1 MRRSLL
7 VLMTVLMSAPLVAVA
22 APGVPPKQQEF
33 HWSFSSEKGR
43 LGIMVMGLTGELRT
57 HFGAPDDCGL
67 MVGHVEPGS
76 AAAAAGVQVGDIIT
90 TVEGRPAREAGDV
103 ISAIAKIK
111 KGGAVAIEAMR
122 DGKPVTLRATLTD
135 APMPAGMERGT
146 LEQFEH
152 RMAPEM
158 RDMFHD
164 LFHDWPWSD
173 RGNPRFAPNK
183 KPA

>member
-7 VLMTVLMSAPLVAVA
+7 VLMAVLTSAPLVAVA
-22 APGVPPKQQEF
+22 APDVTPKQHEF

-43 LGIMVMGLTGELRT
+43 LGIMVLGLTAELRT
-57 HFGAPDDCGL
+57 HFGAPDDRGL
-67 MVGHVEPGS
+67 MVAHVEPGS

-90 TVEGRPAREAGDV
+90 TVEGHPARDAGDV

-135 APMPAGMERGT
+135 EPMPAGMEHGSF
-146 LEQFEH
+146 EQFERH
-152 RMAPEM
+152 MGPEM

-164 LFHDWPWSD
+164 MFRDWPWSD
-173 RGNPRFAPNK
+173 RGKPTFAPNK